1 MRIKTEVSTAIL
13 IICGLLL
20 VVTIV
25 IGQNKLSE
33 DLSVIEKSVKSS
45 KESLVE

>member
-1 MRIKTEVSTAIL
+1 MRIKTEVGTAIL

>member
-1 MRIKTEVSTAIL
+1 
-13 IICGLLL
+13 LL